1 MKIAQLFL
9 FWALW
14 YLAFS
19 TRSLISPFLPIIED
33 AFAIRHAMAGGLVFF
48 VAAGST
54 LALGVT
60 GHLAQHVGPKRL
72 IAASFVLAAGA
83 LIGLYYAGTYASFAF
98 FLFLFGIG
106 GGFYLPCAIPVLTT
120 VFDRAHWGRA
130 IAVHETAAG
139 FSILSI
145 PFLVALALGMMPWR
159 SIFLV
164 LAGAFLIMV
173 FVFWRVGPDPALQR
187 QKRVGFTALL
197 SRSDYWI
204 ILVLWVASG
213 VGVLGVYNIVP
224 IFLVDEK
231 AMAVETA
238 NQLLSVSRI
247 GGFAGQ
253 IGLGFFMDRLKT
265 KRVLAFLSIA
275 SGLSAIGLASAH
287 SQWLLALMLVLQGTF
302 CVVFFPAGIV
312 AISKL
317 TNEQERGLYT
327 GTIMAVSGA
336 VGMGIAP
343 AALGAIADAWSFQ
356 AGIYLIGVVTL
367 AACLL
372 LGFLKDM

>member
-1 MKIAQLFL
+1 
-9 FWALW
+9 
-14 YLAFS
+14 
-19 TRSLISPFLPIIED
+19 
-33 AFAIRHAMAGGLVFF
+33 
-48 VAAGST
+48 
-54 LALGVT
+54 
-60 GHLAQHVGPKRL
+60 
-72 IAASFVLAAGA
+72 
-83 LIGLYYAGTYASFAF
+83 
-98 FLFLFGIG
+98 
-106 GGFYLPCAIPVLTT
+106 
-120 VFDRAHWGRA
+120 
-130 IAVHETAAG
+130 
-139 FSILSI
+139 
-145 PFLVALALGMMPWR
+145 
-159 SIFLV
+159 
-164 LAGAFLIMV
+164 MV